1 MATKSSFNGHLHR
14 EEEIATRMQK
24 CATQDSQTCDHEIYS
39 LDVFVAASAILRL
52 LILFSLI
59 PKT

>member
-14 EEEIATRMQK
+14 EEIATRMQK